1 MTHRR
6 AASAALTNDERL
18 RLILALRMLVIAWT
32 ADPRAPWGVLVAAAV
47 ENGAQY
53 EPPITQAE
61 VQRLRGYV
69 EELFDPR
76 GAARRA
82 QQRQRA
88 RQTGPRHRPG
98 RPAVGPPTDK

>member
-1 MTHRR
+1 MTHPKS
-6 AASAALTNDERL
+6 ASAALTNAERL

-32 ADPRAPWGVLVAAAV
+32 ADPRAPWRVLAAAAV

-53 EPPITQAE
+53 EPPITPAE
-61 VQRLRGYV
+61 LARLRPYV
-69 EELFDPR
+69 EELFDPP

-82 QQRQRA
+82 QQRQRK